1 MRRFTS
7 FVNCFLQIDSEN
19 NLFENSVPNRTAM
32 LYKYYNNFH
41 INPLQ
46 CEIEN
51 RFFSV
56 FDFNVNLRLSPIT
69 LSYEGIVFVNNG
81 QVSIKA

>member
-1 MRRFTS
+1 MVS
-7 FVNCFLQIDSEN
+7 CLYALHSEN

-32 LYKYYNNFH
+32 LYKYYKNFH

-69 LSYEGIVFVNNG
+69 LSYEGIIFVNNG
-81 QVSIKA
+81 QVSNKG